1 MKRHHHLLGPSQL
14 GTERHLVSLHYGSRR
29 TDALRSEKAYLQAS
43 LHADELPGMLVM
55 HHLIALLDRAEAAGR
70 MRGEVVLVPVANP
83 IGLSQQLLHG
93 GIGRFEAESGE
104 NFNRGYPDF
113 LTGIT
118 PDIETQLDGDAANN
132 RDAIRAALRVHVD
145 AIEPATELASLKK
158 TLSSLACDADV
169 VLDLHCDHDALL
181 HVYCEEPYWP
191 QCQPLAQLLGVE
203 TVLLARNS
211 GGASFDEAMGGVWW
225 QLDEYLRAERS
236 AKRGPESIQ
245 GAIQGAIQSAIQS
258 GIRSVTANVSPST
271 PPIPLACLAVTVE
284 LRGQMDVSHELAL
297 RDAQA
302 LFAFL
307 VHRGIVASDARDPPS
322 LPALRCEPTSLAA
335 SEDLI
340 APHAGVIA
348 FVKALGDRIEPGDV
362 VAEVIDPLAGVVTPI
377 RSRYAG
383 TLYARALRRYASPG
397 MTVARVAGKT
407 PFRSGNLLSP

>member
-14 GTERHLVSLHYGSRR
+14 GTERHLVSLHYGPPG
-29 TDALRSEKAYLQAS
+29 AGEKAYLQAS

-55 HHLIALLDRAEAAGR
+55 HHLIALLDDAEAAGR
-70 MRGEVVLVPVANP
+70 LCGEVVLVPIANP

-113 LTGIT
+113 LAAIT
-118 PDIETQLDGDAANN
+118 PDIATQLDDDASNN
-132 RDAIRAALRVHVD
+132 RDAVRAALRVHVD
-145 AIEPATELASLKK
+145 AIDPATELASLRK

-181 HVYCEEPYWP
+181 HLYCEEPYWP
-191 QCQPLAQLLGVE
+191 QCEPLARLLGAE
-203 TVLLARNS
+203 TVLLAKNS

-236 AKRGPESIQ
+236 AKRRPHW
-245 GAIQGAIQSAIQS
+245 
-258 GIRSVTANVSPST
+258 
-271 PPIPLACLAVTVE
+271 PIPLACLAVTVE
-284 LRGQMDVSHELAL
+284 LRGQMDVSHELAS

-302 LFAFL
+302 LLDFL
-307 VHRGIVASDARDPPS
+307 VYRGIVRGDVGGNVTPGWERSTA
-322 LPALRCEPTSLAA
+322 LPALRGGATPLAA

-348 FVKALGDRIEPGDV
+348 FLKVLGDHIDANDV
-362 VAEVIDPLAGVVTPI
+362 VAEVIDPLSGLVTPV
-377 RSRYAG
+377 RARYPG
-383 TLYARALRRYASPG
+383 KLYARALRRYASPG
-397 MTVARVAGKT
+397 MAIAKVAGKT

>member
-1 MKRHHHLLGPSQL
+1 MKRHHHRLGPSQL
-14 GTERHLVSLHYGSRR
+14 GTERHLVSLHYGTRR
-29 TDALRSEKAYLQAS
+29 RDATRSEKAYLQAS

-93 GIGRFEAESGE
+93 GIGRFEAGSGE

-113 LTGIT
+113 LAGIT
-118 PDIETQLDGDAANN
+118 PDIETQLDHVEADN
-132 RDAIRAALRVHVD
+132 RDAVVDVIRAALRVHVD
-145 AIEPATELASLKK
+145 AIEPATELASMKK

-191 QCQPLAQLLGVE
+191 QCEPLAQLLGVE
-203 TVLLARNS
+203 TVLLAKNS

-225 QLDEYLRAERS
+225 QLAEYLRAERS
-236 AKRGPESIQ
+236 AKPGSESIR
-245 GAIQGAIQSAIQS
+245 GALRGASAS
-258 GIRSVTANVSPST
+258 ARA
-271 PPIPLACLAVTVE
+271 IPLACLAVTVE

-307 VHRGIVASDARDPPS
+307 VHRGIVAADARHPPS
-322 LPALRCEPTSLAA
+322 LPALRCEPTPLAA

-340 APHAGVIA
+340 APHSGVVA
-348 FVKALGDRIEPGDV
+348 FVKALGDRIEAGDV

-377 RSRYAG
+377 RASYAG

>member
-14 GTERHLVSLHYGSRR
+14 GTERHLVSLHYGTRR
-29 TDALRSEKAYLQAS
+29 RDATRSEKAYLQAS

-93 GIGRFEAESGE
+93 GIGRFEAGSGE

-113 LTGIT
+113 LAGIT
-118 PDIETQLDGDAANN
+118 PDIETQLDHVEADN
-132 RDAIRAALRVHVD
+132 RDALVDVIRAALRVHVN

-191 QCQPLAQLLGVE
+191 QCEPLARLLGVE
-203 TVLLARNS
+203 TVLLAKNS

-225 QLDEYLRAERS
+225 QLDEYLRAARS
-236 AKRGPESIQ
+236 AKRGPGS
-245 GAIQGAIQSAIQS
+245 S
-258 GIRSVTANVSPST
+258 RSTTANAL
-271 PPIPLACLAVTVE
+271 PIPLACLAVTVE
-284 LRGQMDVSHELAL
+284 LRGQMDVSHALAR

-302 LFAFL
+302 LFDFL
-307 VHRGIVASDARDPPS
+307 VYRGIVASDASRPLP
-322 LPALRCEPTSLAA
+322 LPALRCEPAPLAA

-348 FVKALGDRIEPGDV
+348 FVKALGERIEAGDV

-377 RSRYAG
+377 RARYAG
-383 TLYARALRRYASPG
+383 TLYTRALRRYASPG

>member
-14 GTERHLVSLHYGSRR
+14 GTERHLVSLHYGPRR
-29 TDALRSEKAYLQAS
+29 TAATRSEKAYLQAS

-55 HHLIALLDRAEAAGR
+55 HHLIALLEAAEAAGR

-93 GIGRFEAESGE
+93 GIGRFEAGSGE

-113 LTGIT
+113 LEGIT
-118 PDIETQLDGDAANN
+118 PDIETQLDHVEANN
-132 RDAIRAALRVHVD
+132 RDAVVDVIRAALRVHVD

-191 QCQPLAQLLGVE
+191 QCEPLAQLLGVE
-203 TVLLARNS
+203 TVLLAKNS

-225 QLDEYLRAERS
+225 QLDDYLRAERS
-236 AKRGPESIQ
+236 AKRGANSIR
-245 GAIQGAIQSAIQS
+245 SAI
-258 GIRSVTANVSPST
+258 PSAAT
-271 PPIPLACLAVTVE
+271 SAPAIPLACLAVTVE
-284 LRGQMDVSHELAL
+284 LRGQMDVSHELAV

-302 LFAFL
+302 LFDFL
-307 VHRGIVASDARDPPS
+307 VHRGIVASDAKQPPS
-322 LPALRCEPTSLAA
+322 LPALRCEPTPLAA

-348 FVKALGDRIEPGDV
+348 FVKALGDRIEAGDV

-377 RSRYAG
+377 RARYAG
-383 TLYARALRRYASPG
+383 TLYTRALRRYASPG

-407 PFRSGNLLSP
+407 PFRSGNLMSP